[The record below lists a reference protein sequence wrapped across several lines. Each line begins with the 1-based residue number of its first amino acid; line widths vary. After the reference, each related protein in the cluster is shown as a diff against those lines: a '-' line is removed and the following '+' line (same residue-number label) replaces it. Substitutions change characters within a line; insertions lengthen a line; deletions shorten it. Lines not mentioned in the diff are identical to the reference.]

1 MQHPRNGPFP
11 CKHPQGRWGLHPQHR
26 NQLLFETFHILYSF
40 FLRMAVL
47 RHRFHVCYPR
57 SIWGNESTLI
67 RKHLRLGLP
76 GMAKA
81 GFEPR
86 PSECGSCIANQHS
99 VVLYLTHSVILH
111 LRDSLQLLG
120 EVLKS
125 LVLQTL
131 PRAGK
136 SELVGT
142 MPKQICL
149 SML

>member
-1 MQHPRNGPFP
+1 
-11 CKHPQGRWGLHPQHR
+11 
-26 NQLLFETFHILYSF
+26 
-40 FLRMAVL
+40 
-47 RHRFHVCYPR
+47 
-57 SIWGNESTLI
+57 
-67 RKHLRLGLP
+67 
-76 GMAKA
+76 MAKA

-86 PSECGSCIANQHS
+86 PSECDSCIADQCS
-99 VVLYLTHSVILH
+99 VVLYLTHSVVLH